1 MFSCEYCEIFRE
13 HLFRRTSANGCFWN
27 GLPDLRQM
35 KKSYI
40 FTARIAY
47 SSKNG
52 EQLENWKSEMLA
64 KLPRPKYFEQV
75 GPFIKW
81 TFSLPILNSYNIS
94 KCYSK
99 ELNLFYIIYFAI
111 LQQKKLYLEA
121 LISYYKEYGEGIAE
135 LVKATRKTVSD
146 LEWTHGKEI
155 RQCRNEISKV
165 CELNLN
171 YISTSDLI
179 VPLQQLIEL
188 RESQNK

>member
-1 MFSCEYCEIFRE
+1 
-13 HLFRRTSANGCFWN
+13 
-27 GLPDLRQM
+27 
-35 KKSYI
+35 
-40 FTARIAY
+40 
-47 SSKNG
+47 
-52 EQLENWKSEMLA
+52 MLA
-64 KLPRPKYFEQV
+64 KLHRPKYFKQV
-75 GPFIKW
+75 GPVIEW
-81 TFSLPILNSYNIS
+81 TFSLLILNSYNIS

-111 LQQKKLYLEA
+111 LQLKKLYLEE

-155 RQCRNEISKV
+155 WQSRNEILKV

-188 RESQNK
+188 RESQYKKKSNLFELSIK